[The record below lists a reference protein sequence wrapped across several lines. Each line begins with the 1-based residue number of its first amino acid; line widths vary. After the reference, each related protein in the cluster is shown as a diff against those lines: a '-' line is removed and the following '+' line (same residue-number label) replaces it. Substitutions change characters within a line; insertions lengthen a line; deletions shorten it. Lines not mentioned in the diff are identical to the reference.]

1 MNELNTLIFTATP
14 LVFAVVG
21 ETITE
26 KAGIINLSM
35 EGSLMLSAM
44 AGFVVA
50 YETNS
55 LLLGFLAAALVGMLV
70 AALIAFSSIRL
81 KLNQVAIGFVLFQL
95 CTDLSTF
102 LGNDHVRVPGPT
114 VQARPIP
121 LLEDLPVL
129 GPIFFR
135 QNVLVYVSYVLVLGT
150 WWFMFRT
157 RPGLGLLGIGERP
170 EAAHARGIPV
180 NRLRYFYT
188 MLGGALIGIGG
199 AAYSLSIK
207 IGWSFQHT
215 RNLGWIALAIVIFG
229 GWQPV
234 RAAAGAYLFAGL
246 LTAAQLLQEP
256 LPNLAQ
262 VLPTL
267 PFPLMILTLVVIYS
281 DWLLRLTDRFP
292 ALRSL
297 FAGEPPGAIGTVFE
311 PD

>member
-55 LLLGFLAAALVGMLV
+55 LLLGFLAAALVGLLV

-81 KLNQVAIGFVLFQL
+81 KLNQVAVGFVLFQL

-102 LGNDHVRVPGPT
+102 LGNGHVRIPGPT

-121 LLEDLPVL
+121 LLEDIPVL

-281 DWLLRLTDRFP
+281 DWLRRLTDRFP